1 MKALID
7 IIRLTRP
14 ENLVIVILTMF
25 LMRYGVIG
33 VSLQER
39 YVGVGFQLST
49 GYFILSVAVVVLV
62 TAAGNIINDY
72 FDQKVDKINKPE
84 KVIVGKT
91 VKRRVAMALHHTLN
105 LIAVLLCAVICRY
118 TDFWWPILV
127 PIGAATAL
135 WWYSPILKKLP
146 IIGNAVVAALV
157 ASVPLW
163 AGWFEIHLLR
173 EHAVDLMVD
182 GEHFLLVLERV
193 LWAYSI
199 MAFLLTLSREAIK
212 DMQDVEGDRAG
223 GYRTFA
229 ILAGGAVTRYYA
241 ATLQMVVLALAAW
254 AIHTSVETIG
264 WQMPYLMVMSAVALP
279 NFATVFFTLSARDKR
294 GYHRA
299 STSLKVAMLAGVLT
313 ALIFFTAAGQLV
325 IAAM

>member
-1 MKALID
+1 MKTLID
-7 IIRLTRP
+7 VVRLTRP

-33 VSLQER
+33 ASLKES

-49 GYFILSVAVVVLV
+49 GYFLLSVAVVVLV

-105 LIAVLLCAVICRY
+105 LVAVLLCAVVCNHA
-118 TDFWWPILV
+118 DFWWPLLV

-146 IIGNAVVAALV
+146 VIGNAVVAALV

-173 EHAVDLMVD
+173 LHSVDLMID
-182 GEHFLLVLERV
+182 GEHFLIVLERV
-193 LWAYSI
+193 LWAYSV

-223 GYRTFA
+223 GYRTLA
-229 ILAGGAVTRYYA
+229 ILAGGSVTRYYA
-241 ATLQMVVLALAAW
+241 ATLQMSVLALTAW
-254 AIHTSVETIG
+254 AIHTSIDTIG
-264 WQMPYLMVMSAVALP
+264 WQLPYLLVMASVAVP

-294 GYHRA
+294 GYQNA
-299 STSLKVAMLAGVLT
+299 SSSLKVAMLAGVLT
-313 ALIFFTAAGQLV
+313 ALIFFTTAGQLV
-325 IAAM
+325 IASM